1 MANQHHHQFYGMG
14 DDRMDELEEH
24 EEYQDSDE
32 DAEEEIGVF
41 DEVMPEHQD
50 RVYQNYLEQYGIRL
64 HLRENNLREN
74 NQSSLEK
81 SMMQFIRHTNG
92 REHVL
97 EQSSTLRL
105 VKALHEKK
113 LEHVILAIEEGACIN
128 FKVCLM
134 LLFFDY
140 SHCVFSSALLC

>member
-1 MANQHHHQFYGMG
+1 MANPNPYHRHYEMG
-14 DDRMDELEEH
+14 DDRMDEIEEN
-24 EEYQDSDE
+24 EDYQEYNNYDYNQGYQDSDE
-32 DAEEEIGVF
+32 DAEEEIDSF
-41 DEVMPEHQD
+41 DEVMPEDIYFLDQNGVRHQANFRD
-50 RVYQNYLEQYGIRL
+50 
-64 HLRENNLREN
+64 N

-81 SMMQFIRHTNG
+81 SVMQFIRHTDAS
-92 REHVL
+92 EHVF

-134 LLFFDY
+134 LLFF
-140 SHCVFSSALLC
+140 